1 MGVDVQVREL
11 EPEVYNSNLSQEL
24 DQMYY
29 FGWIA
34 DYPYPQDFLDI
45 LFSSGSSYNYGGY
58 SNPQVDSLIQ
68 QANQELDQTKSLC
81 SISAG

>member
-1 MGVDVQVREL
+1 MFKFANWTL
-11 EPEVYNSNLSQEL
+11 KFITLNLPQEQ

-58 SNPQVDSLIQ
+58 SDPQFDSLIQ
-68 QANQELDQTKSLC
+68 QANQEQTRPRRLPC
-81 SISAG
+81 ISRPNN